1 MISSG
6 LQGKT
11 KLNNIK
17 KKIHEKFKNKYKDMP
32 LRYNSNIIDN
42 IIYNERS
49 HIVAAFKDRL
59 ITDDNGEFL
68 KRYYNLEE
76 SFIRLPKFFEY
87 YELYS
92 KIFPNYTA
100 IVESKYLY
108 QNIQKKQKMIDLQE
122 QMEIE
127 KQKMKNKENEKD
139 IIKKLEITS
148 EFIDEYNTNE
158 RNKKTTE
165 NVFSTDIINSIFSK
179 SNSEEM
185 ELLFNINK
193 KNISKEEKTFREK
206 IQNLVSSINKY
217 DEKNK
222 KEKSKNKGSSKKKE
236 SHSGKKNK
244 INKSLLGNDSNNK
257 YVKINNIIN
266 KNIFRKKNTIF
277 NINNEKISNKSINNK
292 KNNINKINK
301 NEMNLIKLI
310 ESNIFKKKKKNS
322 KHHNKNFFHNVSSS
336 TSLKKDFSRTKF
348 SSKDN
353 SKKLSCYSLN
363 ILNNI
368 NVSFPQRII
377 NYNIINPNLKNNIK
391 TSNPLTTR
399 KKQKNVLNFSLDKK
413 KLSKNK
419 KTNVLKYTNSSNN
432 IFEIKKKKKSKSN
445 EDKSRKKSQTKG
457 KNTPSSFRKN
467 NIISSNIQK
476 ITSDIKKMNG
486 RRISYNNFNKISKY
500 KNNTYYLLDSRYFL
514 LNNLLKTYRHRKSSS
529 HNNKRSARSISNSM
543 HNASKSRS
551 KSNKKNESK
560 NNIFESTNSSNILKK
575 KNKTKIINSNVSNM
589 RNIKPIK
596 NNKKNIVNKFNMNVD
611 SRNKRL
617 LFGNKNIF
625 KSKTKNILFP
635 NESYLK
641 MSILSAINQIK
652 SCSKNKEIKKHSNLS
667 KKNFFK

>member
-529 HNNKRSARSISNSM
+529 HNNRRSARSISNSM

-575 KNKTKIINSNVSNM
+575 KNNTKIINSNVSNM

-652 SCSKNKEIKKHSNLS
+652 SRSKNKEIKKHSNLS